1 MANINSAIGK
11 TSISTNQSPQMFEI
25 PDLDQNV
32 ETEDNLF
39 KSVPKNA
46 VKLTSEQFNELQ
58 ERKQQIISEQRKIS
72 PETKARIEALVG
84 IGRLEQD
91 IKLGEYAFTLQ
102 TLKAKEMKE
111 VVKCVGFKDGTD
123 QIYEQRTQTLAR
135 ALIKINNYEVKMVL
149 GSDRIEDV
157 SAFIEEL
164 EELVVAQLFDKYVEM
179 TQMKKKTLMSP
190 EILMEDLKK

>member
-25 PDLDQNV
+25 PDLDNV
-32 ETEDNLF
+32 EPENNLF
-39 KSVPKNA
+39 SSIPKGA
-46 VKLTSEQFNELQ
+46 VKLSPEQFNELQ
-58 ERKQQIISEQRKIS
+58 ERKQQIIAEQKKIS

-91 IKLGEYAFTLQ
+91 IKLGEYTFTLQ

-111 VVKCVGFKDGTD
+111 VTRAVGFKDGTD

-149 GSDRIEDV
+149 GSDRLEEV
-157 SAFIEEL
+157 VAFIEEL

-179 TQMKKKTLMSP
+179 TQTMKKTLMNP
-190 EILMEDLKK
+190 ETLMEDLKK